1 MATINPAPAAS
12 AQLPGEFKTEYHP
25 RSGRQTLFQPFDQ
38 FGISPE
44 AQDAPIVDK
53 EPWRP
58 FRSRGDFEFS
68 EITIEAALNKSQINA
83 LLSLITHIS
92 EGHAQITL
100 KNEADL
106 SKAWDNAAAEST
118 PFSKHEVAVTYKKN
132 EQVYEVHAR
141 PIWDWALD
149 LLDNPLLAPHFVW
162 DACRVYKH
170 NGAQFERFF
179 DEPWTGDRWWDIQSS
194 LPDINGAVPFCFI
207 LYADKTKL
215 SSFGT
220 VKGYPVVVRC
230 ANLLTH
236 IQNGEAFGGGRIVG
250 WLPIVPEDAGEEGKL
265 GYTTLK
271 RVVWHES
278 FKKLLEHAAQ
288 YSKTGYSHK
297 CHNDILRWLFPVIL
311 ILSADYKEQCMMSL
325 IRGRGGKC
333 PCPVCLVPLEELHN
347 LSKTHALRSI
357 GEAMEALRVY
367 KCSKAQ
373 EYLLDH
379 MYLDPHDALS
389 FDRLHSLHGGL
400 WKHLLGELK
409 KILALFHNLN
419 HFAGLMTSLDGAT
432 STTSNLLSI
441 SHFPME
447 TTVLRSYMSL
457 IILKQTL
464 YACLN
469 LLTPRT
475 SPEGHQLLRVISTY
489 LQLDSLIGL
498 DVHTEGTLAAIEAEL
513 LIFDMELKAYVTCAE
528 SSDIEKLKLDW
539 NFPKTHLWKHI
550 VRDIRRKRAACNY
563 STRPNEKLHG
573 PLKDT
578 YYHQTNG
585 KDVARQI
592 LCVDHHK
599 FALMLLRERV
609 DMVDEYNRLQALGDD
624 LPDEDIAVA
633 FSGHVKLGAP
643 TQNPVSILDLEN
655 RSTVDRS
662 FQAFQRKFT
671 EFINTSLPTYGHQL
685 TNWITF
691 PADYQIHEH
700 RYLKV
705 NYESMVD
712 WKQTT
717 DHLRCNL
724 QFPRAAALTAD
735 ETIFVRLIL
744 LFRCSISNLG
754 SFEFALVQPYTV
766 RINGS
771 RRMDH
776 FFKLTRVKALPR
788 ASSIFVPLSSFIR
801 GTILVPD
808 ADHQDEHLV
817 VDHLDSDMFSSN
829 EGLGMVNSTVSIIL
843 FHVTAVA
850 SHQTF
855 LPPCYPTPAPAQMS
869 PSSPKYSPTYFPA
882 HISTPVDP
890 KSHYVLLAYCKI
902 LCPATNSTITDL
914 FLAPASPAYSPTS
927 SAFKFG
933 TEQP

>member
-44 AQDAPIVDK
+44 AQDVPIVDK

-58 FRSRGDFEFS
+58 FRLHGDFEFS
-68 EITIEAALNKSQINA
+68 EIAIEAALNKSQINT
-83 LLSLITHIS
+83 LLSLITCIS

-106 SKAWDNAAAEST
+106 SKAWDNAAAELT

-132 EQVYEVHAR
+132 EQVYEVHAQ

-162 DACRVYKH
+162 DACCVYKH

-194 LPDINGAVPFCFI
+194 LPDIDGAVPFCFI

-230 ANLLTH
+230 ANLPTH
-236 IQNGEAFGGGRIVG
+236 IRNGEAFGGGRIVG
-250 WLPIVPEDAGEEGKL
+250 WLPIVPEDAGEESKL

-271 RVVWHES
+271 HVVWHEL

-297 CHNDILRWLFPVIL
+297 CHNDILQWLFPVIL
-311 ILSADYKEQCMMSL
+311 ILSADYEEQ
-325 IRGRGGKC
+325 
-333 PCPVCLVPLEELHN
+333 
-347 LSKTHALRSI
+347 SI

-367 KCSKAQ
+367 KRSKAQ
-373 EYLLDH
+373 GEELLKALGLRPVENIFWIIW
-379 MYLDPHDALS
+379 YSDPHDALS
-389 FDRLHSLHGGL
+389 FDRLHSLHGSL

-409 KILALFHNLN
+409 KILASLGREAKAAFEKLIDDFPQWRNLN
-419 HFAGLMTSLDGAT
+419 HFKSAINISFSDG
-432 STTSNLLSI
+432 NKFQDLS
-441 SHFPME
+441 
-447 TTVLRSYMSL
+447 
-457 IILKQTL
+457 KQTL

-513 LIFDMELKAYVTCAE
+513 LIFDTELKAYVTCAE

-550 VRDIRRKRAACNY
+550 ARNY

-578 YYHQTNG
+578 YYHRING

-592 LCVDHHK
+592 LHVDHHK
-599 FALMLLRERV
+599 FALMLLRECV
-609 DMVDEYNRLQALGDD
+609 DAVDEYNRLQALGDD
-624 LPDEDIAVA
+624 LPDKD
-633 FSGHVKLGAP
+633 LGAP

-662 FQAFQRKFT
+662 FQAFRRKFT
-671 EFINTSLPTYGHQL
+671 EFINTSLPTDGHQL

-700 RYLKV
+700 CYLKV

-717 DHLRCNL
+717 DHLWCNP
-724 QFPRAAALTAD
+724 QFHRLPRFDHALIQLTAD
-735 ETIFVRLIL
+735 ETIFMLYL
-744 LFRCSISNLG
+744 EPW
-754 SFEFALVQPYTV
+754 SFEFALIQPYTA

-801 GTILVPD
+801 GAVLVPD
-808 ADHQDEHLV
+808 ADHQDEYLV
-817 VDHLDSDMFSSN
+817 VNHLDSDMF
-829 EGLGMVNSTVSIIL
+829 LRMR
-843 FHVTAVA
+843 ARA
-850 SHQTF
+850 W
-855 LPPCYPTPAPAQMS
+855 
-869 PSSPKYSPTYFPA
+869 
-882 HISTPVDP
+882 
-890 KSHYVLLAYCKI
+890 
-902 LCPATNSTITDL
+902 
-914 FLAPASPAYSPTS
+914 
-927 SAFKFG
+927 
-933 TEQP
+933 

>member
-1 MATINPAPAAS
+1 MATINPVPAAS
-12 AQLPGEFKTEYHP
+12 AQLPSEFKTEYHP

-68 EITIEAALNKSQINA
+68 EIAIEAALNKSQINA
-83 LLSLITHIS
+83 LLNLITRIS

-100 KNEADL
+100 KNESDL
-106 SKAWDNAAAEST
+106 SKAWDNAAAELT
-118 PFSKHEVAVTYKKN
+118 PFSKHNVAVTYKKN

-170 NGAQFERFF
+170 NDAQFERFF
-179 DEPWTGDRWWDIQSS
+179 NEPWTGDRWWDIQSS
-194 LPDINGAVPFCFI
+194 LPDVDGAVLFCFI

-230 ANLLTH
+230 ANLPTH
-236 IQNGEAFGGGRIVG
+236 IRNGEVFGGGRVVG

-278 FKKLLEHAAQ
+278 FKKLLEHATQ

-297 CHNDILRWLFPVIL
+297 SHNDILRWLFPVIL
-311 ILSADYKEQCMMSL
+311 ILSADYEEQS
-325 IRGRGGKC
+325 
-333 PCPVCLVPLEELHN
+333 VE
-347 LSKTHALRSI
+347 
-357 GEAMEALRVY
+357 EAMEALRVY
-367 KCSKAQ
+367 KRSKAQ
-373 EYLLDH
+373 GEELLKALGLRPVENIFWIIW
-379 MYLDPHDALS
+379 YSDPHDALS

-400 WKHLLGELK
+400 WKHFLGELK
-409 KILALFHNLN
+409 KILASLGREAEAAFEKLIDDFPRWRNLN
-419 HFAGLMTSLDGAT
+419 HFKSAINISFSDG
-432 STTSNLLSI
+432 NKFQDLS
-441 SHFPME
+441 
-447 TTVLRSYMSL
+447 
-457 IILKQTL
+457 KQTL

-513 LIFDMELKAYVTCAE
+513 LIFDTELKAYITCAE
-528 SSDIEKLKLDW
+528 SSDIEKLKVDW
-539 NFPKTHLWKHI
+539 NFPKTHLWKHV
-550 VRDIRRKRAACNY
+550 VRDIRRKGAARNY
-563 STRPNEKLHG
+563 STRPNKKLHG

-578 YYHQTNG
+578 YHHRTNR
-585 KDVARQI
+585 KDVAGQVS
-592 LCVDHHK
+592 LQSFVSNHHK
-599 FALMLLRERV
+599 FALMLLREP
-609 DMVDEYNRLQALGDD
+609 LGNN
-624 LPDEDIAVA
+624 LPDEDDVAVA

-643 TQNPVSILDLEN
+643 TQNPSSILDLEN
-655 RSTVDRS
+655 RS
-662 FQAFQRKFT
+662 A
-671 EFINTSLPTYGHQL
+671 
-685 TNWITF
+685 
-691 PADYQIHEH
+691 IHEY

-717 DHLRCNL
+717 DHLRCNP
-724 QFPRAAALTAD
+724 QFHGLPRFDHALIQLTAD

-744 LFRCSISNLG
+744 LFRCSILNLG
-754 SFEFALVQPYTV
+754 SFDFALVQPYTA

-771 RRMDH
+771 RRMDR

-788 ASSIFVPLSSFIR
+788 ASSIFIPLSSFIR
-801 GTILVPD
+801 GAVLVPD

-817 VDHLDSDMFSSN
+817 VDHLDSDMF
-829 EGLGMVNSTVSIIL
+829 L
-843 FHVTAVA
+843 
-850 SHQTF
+850 
-855 LPPCYPTPAPAQMS
+855 QMR
-869 PSSPKYSPTYFPA
+869 A
-882 HISTPVDP
+882 R
-890 KSHYVLLAYCKI
+890 AR
-902 LCPATNSTITDL
+902 
-914 FLAPASPAYSPTS
+914 
-927 SAFKFG
+927 
-933 TEQP
+933 

>member
-12 AQLPGEFKTEYHP
+12 AQLPSEFKTEYHP
-25 RSGRQTLFQPFDQ
+25 RSGRQMLFQHFDQ

-44 AQDAPIVDK
+44 VQDAPIVDK
-53 EPWRP
+53 EPWHP
-58 FRSRGDFEFS
+58 FRLRGDFKFS
-68 EITIEAALNKSQINA
+68 EIAMEAALNKSQINA
-83 LLSLITHIS
+83 LLNLIMRIS
-92 EGHAQITL
+92 EGHAHITL

-106 SKAWDNAAAEST
+106 SKAWDNAAAELT
-118 PFSKHEVAVTYKKN
+118 PFSKHNVAVTYKKN

-170 NGAQFERFF
+170 NGAQFEHFF
-179 DEPWTGDRWWDIQSS
+179 NEPWTGDRWWDIQSS
-194 LPDINGAVPFCFI
+194 LPDVDGAVPFCFI

-220 VKGYPVVVRC
+220 VKGYPVV
-230 ANLLTH
+230 
-236 IQNGEAFGGGRIVG
+236 NGEAFGGGRVVG

-265 GYTTLK
+265 GYTMLK
-271 RVVWHES
+271 RIVWHES

-297 CHNDILRWLFPVIL
+297 SHNDILRWLFPVIL
-311 ILSADYKEQCMMSL
+311 ILSADYEEQCMMSL

-333 PCPVCLVPLEELHN
+333 PCPVCLVPLAELHD
-347 LSKTHALRSI
+347 LSKTYALRSVE
-357 GEAMEALRVY
+357 EAIEVLRVY
-367 KCSKAQ
+367 KRSKAQ
-373 EYLLDH
+373 GEELLKALGLRPVENIFWIIR
-379 MYLDPHDALS
+379 YSDPHDALS

-400 WKHLLGELK
+400 WKHFLGELK
-409 KILALFHNLN
+409 KILASLGREAEAAFEKLIDDFPQWHNLN
-419 HFAGLMTSLDGAT
+419 HFKSAINISFSDG
-432 STTSNLLSI
+432 NKFQDLS
-441 SHFPME
+441 
-447 TTVLRSYMSL
+447 
-457 IILKQTL
+457 KQTL

-513 LIFDMELKAYVTCAE
+513 LIFDTELKAYVTCAE
-528 SSDIEKLKLDW
+528 SSDIEKLKVDW

-550 VRDIRRKRAACNY
+550 VHDIRRKGAARNY

-578 YYHQTNG
+578 YHHRTNG
-585 KDVARQI
+585 KDVAGQI
-592 LCVDHHK
+592 LRVDHHK

-609 DMVDEYNRLQALGDD
+609 DAVDERNRLQALGNN
-624 LPDEDIAVA
+624 LPDEDDVAVA

-643 TQNPVSILDLEN
+643 TQNPSSILDLEN
-655 RSTVDRS
+655 RSAVDHL
-662 FQAFQRKFT
+662 FQAFRRKFT

-691 PADYQIHEH
+691 PADYQIHEY

-717 DHLRCNL
+717 DHLRCNP
-724 QFPRAAALTAD
+724 QFHGLPRFDHALIQLTAD
-735 ETIFVRLIL
+735 ETIFVQLIL

-754 SFEFALVQPYTV
+754 SFDFALVQPYTA

-771 RRMDH
+771 RRMDR

-788 ASSIFVPLSSFIR
+788 ASSIFIPLSSFIR
-801 GTILVPD
+801 GAVLVPD

-817 VDHLDSDMFSSN
+817 VDHLDSDMF
-829 EGLGMVNSTVSIIL
+829 LRMWAWVR
-843 FHVTAVA
+843 
-850 SHQTF
+850 
-855 LPPCYPTPAPAQMS
+855 
-869 PSSPKYSPTYFPA
+869 
-882 HISTPVDP
+882 
-890 KSHYVLLAYCKI
+890 
-902 LCPATNSTITDL
+902 
-914 FLAPASPAYSPTS
+914 
-927 SAFKFG
+927 
-933 TEQP
+933 